1 MLAIII
7 IIIII
12 IINTAACL
20 QIHVRNLACLS
31 QALDNALIT
40 SYQNIIHGPRELAYF
55 RSFLEMQTLP
65 WTYRIRIYNLK
76 RFSGDSYTC

>member
-7 IIIII
+7 I
-12 IINTAACL
+12 NNAVHL

-40 SYQNIIHGPRELAYF
+40 SYSKYN
-55 RSFLEMQTLP
+55 P
-65 WTYRIRIYNLK
+65 WTSRIGK
-76 RFSGDSYTC
+76 F

>member
-12 IINTAACL
+12 INTVACL

-55 RSFLEMQTLP
+55 RSFFRNANSSL
-65 WTYRIRIYNLK
+65 NLQNQNI
-76 RFSGDSYTC
+76 

>member
-12 IINTAACL
+12 INTVACL

-40 SYQNIIHGPRELAYF
+40 SYQNIIHGPREFWHILGV
-55 RSFLEMQTLP
+55 FLEMQTLP
-65 WTYRIRIYNLK
+65 
-76 RFSGDSYTC
+76 